1 MKNKKR
7 KAIAMSVIAL
17 IIIVAIITII
27 IVANKPKRQITEQIN
42 LGNRYLSELDYEN
55 AVLAYSNAL
64 EIDSLNQDARN
75 RLETAYI
82 EWASALY
89 NDGDYET
96 ALRRIDEARNK
107 LSDTDALL
115 DTEID
120 IMTSMANHYLDT
132 NDFDSALMVADKIK
146 EIDPAKAEKL
156 ISEIESRKTEY
167 NETILAAAKE
177 QLKEYEPIIELS
189 KEALSVDEIP
199 TDAVIPGEVT
209 VSESLYITFT
219 EAKKVYGDLIGKLE
233 SYIAF
238 LEENQIDE
246 LYTFKKEIEMK
257 DSAYEMSD
265 DIYEGIA
272 PATVNIDGVNAIPL
286 GSAYNILIKCYLK
299 TGDMENA
306 LRIRQ
311 KLAAFIE
318 DESILTDHAFKEGQ
332 TLDQYGREIR
342 TELNNNSRTIEYGEA
357 GLCIVHIKSTNGVSV
372 VEDNSVFEDGRI
384 VEHDFTDTGRDSTNV
399 GQYEYSY
406 ADNSVNITIQIKGDF
421 PTSVIT
427 RTYEINKYG
436 SLQWK

>member
-372 VEDNSVFEDGRI
+372 VEENSVFEDGRI